1 MNRVTLVGRLA
12 AVVGLLA
19 LLAVA
24 TAAPAIPASPD
35 AGTLSVGAGAQVWNG
50 HNCSAPVPINVSGL
64 GAGLGGYES
73 KLSWAAGRFSSLD
86 ANISINIGTYL
97 TNGGTRSQ
105 TGDSSTPALKAVS
118 TDAVKWGGYSW
129 GTGNPPGNM
138 ADGLLSTVSL
148 KPTATC
154 GTVAMTLAE
163 TQLVDINGA
172 VIALTAQNG
181 GSVAV
186 FSRYDTSAGGPLVSA
201 ADVNAVVGKLGQ
213 AVGTACAVGGNYRY
227 DASVGGPLI
236 SAADVNAVVGKIG
249 QSVTTACVS

>member
-1 MNRVTLVGRLA
+1 MNRVTFVGRLA

-24 TAAPAIPASPD
+24 NAAPAIQASPD
-35 AGTLSVGAGAQVWNG
+35 AGTLAVGAGAQVWNG
-50 HNCSAPVPINVSGL
+50 HSCSVPVAINVSGL

-73 KLSWAAGRFSSLD
+73 KLSWAAGRFSSAD
-86 ANISINIGTYL
+86 ADISINIGNYL
-97 TNGGTRSQ
+97 TNGGTRQQ

-154 GTVAMTLAE
+154 GSVAMTLAE

-181 GSVAV
+181 GSVNV
-186 FSRYDTSAGGPLVSA
+186 WSKF
-201 ADVNAVVGKLGQ
+201 DVNNSNTITGIDVSQVTAKL
-213 AVGTACAVGGNYRY
+213 
-227 DASVGGPLI
+227 
-236 SAADVNAVVGKIG
+236 G
-249 QSVTTACVS
+249 QSVTACGNNYKYDLNDSGTITGIDVSRVAAKLGQNPLVACVN

>member
-1 MNRVTLVGRLA
+1 MNRVTFVGRLA

-24 TAAPAIPASPD
+24 NAAPAIQASPD
-35 AGTLSVGAGAQVWNG
+35 AGTLAVGAGAQVWNG
-50 HNCSAPVPINVSGL
+50 HSCSVPVAINVSGL

-73 KLSWAAGRFSSLD
+73 KLSWAAGRFSSAD
-86 ANISINIGTYL
+86 ADISINIGNYL
-97 TNGGTRSQ
+97 TNGGTRQQ

-138 ADGLLSTVSL
+138 ANGLLSTVSL

-154 GTVAMTLAE
+154 GSVAMTLAE

-181 GSVAV
+181 GTANVWSK
-186 FSRYDTSAGGPLVSA
+186 F
-201 ADVNAVVGKLGQ
+201 DVNGSGTITGIDVTQVTARLGQSATACGNNYQYDLNDSGSITSIDVSRVTAKLGQ
-213 AVGTACAVGGNYRY
+213 N
-227 DASVGGPLI
+227 PL
-236 SAADVNAVVGKIG
+236 V
-249 QSVTTACVS
+249 ACVN

>member
-35 AGTLSVGAGAQVWNG
+35 AGTLAVGAGAQVWNG

-86 ANISINIGTYL
+86 ADISINIGTYL

-186 FSRYDTSAGGPLVSA
+186 FSRYDVNGLQSTINTG
-201 ADVNAVVGKLGQ
+201 DVNAVVGKLGQ
-213 AVGTACAVGGNYRY
+213 SVGGTCGVNYRY
-227 DASVGGPLI
+227 DVNLLQSTINTG
-236 SAADVNAVVGKIG
+236 DVNAVVAKLG
-249 QSVTTACVS
+249 QLTSAVCTS

>member
-1 MNRVTLVGRLA
+1 MNRVTFVGRLA

-24 TAAPAIPASPD
+24 NAAPAIQASPD
-35 AGTLSVGAGAQVWNG
+35 AGTLAVGAGAQVWNG
-50 HNCSAPVPINVSGL
+50 HSCSVPVAINVSGL

-73 KLSWAAGRFSSLD
+73 KLSWAAGRFSSAD
-86 ANISINIGTYL
+86 ADISINIGTYL
-97 TNGGTRSQ
+97 TNGGTRQQ

-154 GTVAMTLAE
+154 GSVAMTLAE

-181 GSVAV
+181 GSVNV
-186 FSRYDTSAGGPLVSA
+186 WSKF
-201 ADVNAVVGKLGQ
+201 DVNNSNTITGIDVSQVTAKL
-213 AVGTACAVGGNYRY
+213 
-227 DASVGGPLI
+227 
-236 SAADVNAVVGKIG
+236 G
-249 QSVTTACVS
+249 QSVTACGNNYKYDLNDSGTITGIDVSRVAAKLGQNPLVACVN

>member
-1 MNRVTLVGRLA
+1 MNRVTFVGRLA

-24 TAAPAIPASPD
+24 NAAPAIQASPD
-35 AGTLSVGAGAQVWNG
+35 AGTLAVGAGAQVWNG
-50 HNCSAPVPINVSGL
+50 HNCAAPVAINVSGL

-73 KLSWAAGRFSSLD
+73 KLSWAAGRFSSAD
-86 ANISINIGTYL
+86 ADISINIGTYL
-97 TNGGTRSQ
+97 TNGGTRQQ

-163 TQLVDINGA
+163 TQLVDINGSI
-172 VIALTAQNG
+172 IALTAQNG

-186 FSRYDTSAGGPLVSA
+186 FSKFDINGSSSITAIDVSQ
-201 ADVNAVVGKLGQ
+201 VVSKLGQ
-213 AVGTACAVGGNYRY
+213 GATACGNNYKY
-227 DASVGGPLI
+227 DLNDSGTITAI
-236 SAADVNAVVGKIG
+236 DVSRVVAKLG
-249 QSVTTACVS
+249 QPPTTACIN

>member
-1 MNRVTLVGRLA
+1 MNRVTFVGRLA

-24 TAAPAIPASPD
+24 NAAPAIQASPD
-35 AGTLSVGAGAQVWNG
+35 AGTLAVGAGAQVWNG
-50 HNCSAPVPINVSGL
+50 HSCSVPVAINVSGL

-73 KLSWAAGRFSSLD
+73 KLSWAAGRFSSAD
-86 ANISINIGTYL
+86 ADISINIGNYL
-97 TNGGTRSQ
+97 TNGGTRQQ

-138 ADGLLSTVSL
+138 ANGLLSTVSL

-154 GTVAMTLAE
+154 GSVAMTLAE

-186 FSRYDTSAGGPLVSA
+186 FSRYDTNGLQSTINAG
-201 ADVNAVVGKLGQ
+201 DVTAVVNRLGQSTVVPCGTNYQYNTNLVQSTINAGDVTAVVAKLGS
-213 AVGTACAVGGNYRY
+213 T
-227 DASVGGPLI
+227 
-236 SAADVNAVVGKIG
+236 
-249 QSVTTACVS
+249 TTAACVN